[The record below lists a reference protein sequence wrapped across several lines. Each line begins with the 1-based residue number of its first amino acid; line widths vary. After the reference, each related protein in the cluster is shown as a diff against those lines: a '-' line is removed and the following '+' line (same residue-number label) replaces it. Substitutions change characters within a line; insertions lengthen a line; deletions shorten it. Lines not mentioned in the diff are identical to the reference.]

1 MDGESLQR
9 LLNIL
14 QAGKDLF
21 SQIQR
26 NLFVSDTGIAETLCR
41 RSQEFIETLYLFY
54 GKMYG
59 HNLSLIMLSV

>member
-41 RSQEFIETLYLFY
+41 RSQEFIGTLLLVLRE
-54 GKMYG
+54 
-59 HNLSLIMLSV
+59 NVWP

>member
-21 SQIQR
+21 SQIQE
-26 NLFVSDTGIAETLCR
+26 NLFVSDTGIAEPCAVAPRNLLER
-41 RSQEFIETLYLFY
+41 YYLFY

-59 HNLSLIMLSV
+59 HNLSLIMLS